1 MSLDRRKL
9 LVGLPAALTSL
20 TPWSRAR
27 AEEPPQPPH
36 AGQGGPPP
44 WEDRVL
50 LDPGTRRRIRLRLR
64 LPAAG
69 ETAAPAGTRR
79 PLLVYSPGL
88 GSGLSN
94 GAAWCEAWRQAGF
107 VVATLAHPGTDEGIW
122 DTSHRSLRAN
132 LAAALAS
139 AQYAHRVSDCPYAIG
154 QCLTAMGLEA
164 TIDPARIGIAGHSFG
179 ALTVQALAGA
189 AGRGQNAFTIAAAI
203 ALSPGA
209 RSAAT
214 AGALAGIKIPFFCVT
229 GDHDGT
235 VTFGRGAN
243 AMRLGVPLSY
253 RLAVYRHLPAGA
265 KQLLVLAGADHMIF
279 AGEPVSIAG
288 YSREVDTSDAAN
300 ARAWGRVS
308 LATTA
313 FWRYYL
319 AQPPRPDRSAYLEQ
333 VRSRLDPADRLEA
346 G

>member
-1 MSLDRRKL
+1 M
-9 LVGLPAALTSL
+9 
-20 TPWSRAR
+20 
-27 AEEPPQPPH
+27 
-36 AGQGGPPP
+36 
-44 WEDRVL
+44 L

-69 ETAAPAGTRR
+69 ETAAPAGTLR

-132 LAAALAS
+132 LAAALAP
-139 AQYAHRVSDCPYAIG
+139 AQYAHRVSDCRYAIG

-189 AGRGQNAFTIAAAI
+189 AGRGQDGFTIAAAI

-209 RSAAT
+209 SSAT
-214 AGALAGIKIPFFCVT
+214 VGAVGGIRMPFFCVT

-235 VTFGRGAN
+235 VTFGRGAE
-243 AMRLGVPLSY
+243 ARQLGMPLSY

-265 KQLLVLAGADHMIF
+265 KQLLVLAGADHMTF

-288 YSREVDTSDAAN
+288 YSREVDTSEAAN
-300 ARAWGRVS
+300 ARAWRRVS

-319 AQPPRPDRSAYLEQ
+319 GQPPRPDRERISG
-333 VRSRLDPADRLEA
+333 A
-346 G
+346 GALGARPGGPPGGGVAALTVPQEVIASLLTETHAIARTVNFV